1 MEGLGFRYV
10 CVGFEKMPC
19 PIVLSVCCAFR
30 SAATAAAAATLKLNV
45 RSLSRVRLGADQ
57 QILKVSGCMQPG
69 MKCPD
74 VTSLPTGLPRPL
86 EGCQCHAPTR
96 DAAEKRP
103 YGCVRARACVCVCLR
118 MCVCVRVCIYVC
130 VCVRVCVCVCV
141 CMCACVCVCV
151 CVWVRACVGGCGCGC
166 GRGRGR
172 GRGRGGVGVCACVCV
187 CVCACARARAHAR
200 ARARAH
206 PRVCVCV
213 CVCVVRHAALKT
225 IYAVATGIS

>member
-10 CVGFEKMPC
+10 CVGFETMPR

-57 QILKVSGCMQPG
+57 QSLKVSGCMQPG

-103 YGCVRARACVCVCLR
+103 YGCVRARGRGCVCVCLR

-130 VCVRVCVCVCV
+130 VCVRVCVCVHV
-141 CMCACVCVCV
+141 CMCV

-172 GRGRGGVGVCACVCV
+172 VRACV
-187 CVCACARARAHAR
+187 CVCACACARARALAR

-206 PRVCVCV
+206 PRVGVCV
-213 CVCVVRHAALKT
+213 CVRVCGTACCVEDDLRSCDRDLVTQASLR
-225 IYAVATGIS
+225 